1 MRSSAEF
8 SIDLTAEELLTATT
22 GSQQTLAP
30 QAPTSSPIG
39 QAPLASGESVEI
51 ELTAEEIDAL
61 LSCEFQ
67 F

>member
-22 GSQQTLAP
+22 GSQQSLQ
-30 QAPTSSPIG
+30 QAPTSSLID